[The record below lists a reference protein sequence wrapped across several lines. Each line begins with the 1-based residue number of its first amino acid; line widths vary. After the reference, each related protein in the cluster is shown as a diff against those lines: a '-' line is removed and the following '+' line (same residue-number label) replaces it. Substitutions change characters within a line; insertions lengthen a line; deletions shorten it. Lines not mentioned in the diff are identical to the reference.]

1 MLPTIHMPLQMF
13 GCKNLCL
20 NDLQLVLG
28 GNFFGTD
35 LKRIHL
41 NTDRDAPA
49 ATVCMTVVAGASLYW
64 CMIHDF
70 L

>member
-28 GNFFGTD
+28 GVIFRNG
-35 LKRIHL
+35 LKE
-41 NTDRDAPA
+41 NTFEYRQGCPCRNGSHDRCGRGIPVLVYDP
-49 ATVCMTVVAGASLYW
+49 
-64 CMIHDF
+64 
-70 L
+70 